1 VSFDKIGHGEIK
13 KASALS
19 IAATVDKRPPKS
31 WRARIASTV
40 LGHLF
45 REVAQKCISL
55 N

>member
-1 VSFDKIGHGEIK
+1 MSFDKIGHVEIK

-31 WRARIASTV
+31 WRARIASSA

-45 REVAQKCISL
+45 EKSHKNVFL
-55 N
+55 